1 MTPVAA
7 RSIAPYDV
15 RALRETEFPWSAARI
30 FLNHASTGPIPERTR
45 RALHTFTDERAAF
58 RLPDQQLQEI
68 LADAR
73 VAAARLINAEVAEI
87 ALATN
92 TSFGLNLAARMLPF
106 ERGDIVIVSDRE
118 FPANVFPWRQ
128 LGDRGVTLE
137 LLPVTAEGWPDEA
150 LMVERMQDRRVRALA
165 VSHVQFHNGYRVDL
179 GRLGAAARASG
190 TWLVVDAIQALGQ
203 LPFDVRRTPVDIL
216 ACGGQKWLLSPWG
229 SGFLYVRRELVT
241 ELVPPL
247 AGWSAFEGTDNFT
260 TLGDYSGGWRKDARR
275 FELIT
280 LPFQDLL
287 GMCHALDLLEELG
300 IDRIEAHLRTIGT
313 PVVEWAHRR
322 EVPLVSP
329 EGARG
334 SGMVCLDAGAL
345 PGVLPALLEAGITA
359 SVREGALRLSPHC
372 YNTREEMERVVEVL
386 ERQRRR

>member
-1 MTPVAA
+1 
-7 RSIAPYDV
+7 
-15 RALRETEFPWSAARI
+15 
-30 FLNHASTGPIPERTR
+30 
-45 RALHTFTDERAAF
+45 
-58 RLPDQQLQEI
+58 
-68 LADAR
+68 
-73 VAAARLINAEVAEI
+73 
-87 ALATN
+87 
-92 TSFGLNLAARMLPF
+92 
-106 ERGDIVIVSDRE
+106 
-118 FPANVFPWRQ
+118 
-128 LGDRGVTLE
+128 
-137 LLPVTAEGWPDEA
+137 
-150 LMVERMQDRRVRALA
+150 
-165 VSHVQFHNGYRVDL
+165 
-179 GRLGAAARASG
+179 
-190 TWLVVDAIQALGQ
+190 
-203 LPFDVRRTPVDIL
+203 
-216 ACGGQKWLLSPWG
+216 
-229 SGFLYVRRELVT
+229 VRRELVT

-386 ERQRRR
+386 EQQRRR